1 MRFLKTYIKLLFL
14 DSTEKEF
21 FYFVKNQLGF
31 IPNSILYY
39 QKALTH
45 KSVSL
50 KNKEGLVVSNERLEF
65 LGDSIL
71 DSIISDY
78 LFNQYKR
85 KDEGFLTQMRSK
97 LVNRKSLNEIAGSLK
112 LHKYIKV
119 NNISIENNNVLGNA
133 FEALIGAI
141 YLDKGY
147 NFTRLF
153 LINRVI
159 IKYYDFNFLE
169 TVDTNFKSR
178 LLEYTQ
184 KHKKAILF
192 ETREESST
200 ERGKQMFIATVLI
213 DSNTICEAN
222 GSSKKEAEQNAAKIA
237 LRKFEIT

>member
-1 MRFLKTYIKLLFL
+1 M
-14 DSTEKEF
+14 
-21 FYFVKNQLGF
+21 KNQLGF

>member
-1 MRFLKTYIKLLFL
+1 
-14 DSTEKEF
+14 
-21 FYFVKNQLGF
+21 VKNQLGF

>member
-1 MRFLKTYIKLLFL
+1 M

-21 FYFVKNQLGF
+21 FYFVKNQLGY

-39 QKALTH
+39 RKALTH
-45 KSVSL
+45 KSVSF
-50 KNKEGLVVSNERLEF
+50 KDANGQIVSNERLEF

-71 DSIISDY
+71 DSVISDY

-97 LVNRKSLNEIAGSLK
+97 LVNRKSLNEIAVSLK

-119 NNISIENNNVLGNA
+119 NNITIENNNVLGNA

-147 NFTRLF
+147 EFTRTF
-153 LINRVI
+153 LIKQVI

-192 ETREESST
+192 ETREEAST
-200 ERGKQMFIATVLI
+200 ERGKQTFIATVSI
-213 DSNTICEAN
+213 DNNVICEAN
-222 GSSKKEAEQNAAKIA
+222 GSSKKEAEQNAAKLA
-237 LRKFEIT
+237 LRKFDIS

>member
-1 MRFLKTYIKLLFL
+1 M